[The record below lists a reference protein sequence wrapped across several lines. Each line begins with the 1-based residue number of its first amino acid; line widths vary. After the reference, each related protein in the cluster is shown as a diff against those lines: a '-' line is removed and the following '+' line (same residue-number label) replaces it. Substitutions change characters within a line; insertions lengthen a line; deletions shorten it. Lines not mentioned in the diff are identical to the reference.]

1 MIFVR
6 ANLLGNT
13 FFFISTKCVFFFVF
27 LASQNGFKHYRHI
40 RQFIQFRQSSV
51 ITLLSQRNHT
61 ETLGFSRISACTRHK
76 DSQAAAETLRVS
88 PLSSAAE
95 YQPEGLLGRRGPSAY
110 CYMSCTQAKEHQQL
124 DEKHG
129 ITARAPSFG
138 ACFQSPQCDLHHKK
152 KKKKH
157 FAHKLTFS
165 LKNTKYCSTGNLQSL
180 FSPTP
185 RQHDPH

>member
-13 FFFISTKCVFFFVF
+13 FFESLQSVFSFLFF
-27 LASQNGFKHYRHI
+27 LASQNGFKNYRHI

-76 DSQAAAETLRVS
+76 ASLAAAEMLRVS

-95 YQPEGLLGRRGPSAY
+95 YQPEGLLGRRGPSAH

-124 DEKHG
+124 DGKHG

-152 KKKKH
+152 KA
-157 FAHKLTFS
+157 F
-165 LKNTKYCSTGNLQSL
+165 CS
-180 FSPTP
+180 
-185 RQHDPH
+185 